1 VKIDRRFPIRVGI
14 TLGVGLSV
22 AMVVLFMSGDREL
35 VVPVVVGAA
44 LSTVNVLAGF
54 FAVEYSLERSYT
66 TMLKAVLGGMGIR
79 LVVMLGIFILLVKV
93 VGLHAAALVVSLL
106 SFYVVYLVLEVLYI
120 QERVSHKSKS

>member
-1 VKIDRRFPIRVGI
+1 
-14 TLGVGLSV
+14 
-22 AMVVLFMSGDREL
+22 MVVLFMSGDREL